1 MKTINNFYDNAKFWK
16 IIVFHYILFFWIF
29 IGIAELSFDKS
40 FVVPLTIKI
49 GAVIA
54 FFMSLM
60 TSSLVWLSRQSM
72 KFWDEARV
80 LRESV
85 ETINDIDGLNRLC
98 NNDLVHLNKIAGGG
112 PHCSEVISIKD
123 IIDTKIKM
131 IKLFN
136 K

>member
-1 MKTINNFYDNAKFWK
+1 MKTINNFFTKAKFWK
-16 IIVFHYILFFWIF
+16 ILIFHYILFFWIF
-29 IGIAELSFDKS
+29 IGIAELTFDKS
-40 FVVPLTIKI
+40 FVVSLIMIKV
-49 GAVIA
+49 GAVMA

-60 TSSLVWLSRQSM
+60 ASSLVWLSRQSV

-85 ETINDIDGLNRLC
+85 ETTNDIDGLNRLY
-98 NNDLVHLNKIAGGG
+98 NDLVHLNKIAGGG